1 MGPLDALLDENGVVE
16 AELLQGQ
23 ILFPETVAGLGE
35 QEAVVLLSLVLVS
48 VFLDVDG
55 CGEMDKESISE
66 SGERFRIV
74 LQMRTVVQN
83 FSC

>member
-23 ILFPETVAGLGE
+23 ILFPEAVAGLGE
-35 QEAVVLLSLVLVS
+35 QETVVLLSLVLVP

-66 SGERFRIV
+66 SCKRF
-74 LQMRTVVQN
+74 
-83 FSC
+83 